1 MKVNLAETIRKL
13 RKAENLTQEEVA
25 AALGVTLQAVSRW
38 ETGASL
44 PDVELLPSIAA
55 FFGVTLDAL
64 FGVDPESEEAK
75 LGKFYDEVDEI
86 EPDDEQIALI
96 KRYMAEL
103 PGCPYL
109 RLRLMEAYE
118 ERGREYASAR
128 LDEMRKLCRF
138 IIERTECGDWQR
150 DLALRIMIEV
160 EDDNLTGEGYAA
172 LEKSAE
178 LCELYATLPENFT
191 LRFNSPVLAESSRT
205 GTHADV
211 RRDIEGRYSC
221 TVRGSGWEWFDRGRG
236 EKRFNACVGRLRALC
251 GAE

>member
-1 MKVNLAETIRKL
+1 MSPSPLYAAIKLRAARGPDETGKKSLYYKMKVNLAETIRKL

-109 RLRLMEAYE
+109 RLRLMEAHE

-128 LDEMRKLCRF
+128 LDEMQKLCRF

-160 EDDNLTGEGYAA
+160 EDDNLTGEWLRSARKIRRALRAVRNAARKLYAA
-172 LEKSAE
+172 LQQ
-178 LCELYATLPENFT
+178 
-191 LRFNSPVLAESSRT
+191 SR
-205 GTHADV
+205 A
-211 RRDIEGRYSC
+211 
-221 TVRGSGWEWFDRGRG
+221 RGIV
-236 EKRFNACVGRLRALC
+236 A
-251 GAE
+251 